1 MTAIEQIRAAASNG
15 LTAAEIEAGI
25 IRRSMTDAERTAYHA
40 ARGHWKLKEAQRKA
54 QKKAAG
60 AMSIAE
66 NSRRWTEKQYNLEPK
81 IKEAVAAQTTAQ
93 LRRRRRA
100 LSSLYDFICTYGVG
114 SICDYAPPKE
124 MRPTL
129 DTMESV
135 ATEAGKYQIMMSRG
149 FGKTTFVTAL
159 AVYMAV
165 NGVYSFVEIIG
176 ATDDKAKDI
185 FKTMMCIFEGEA
197 FREDFPALAIPFKEA
212 DGNSIRMARLTYGGE
227 KVKME
232 QTANH
237 CILPTIP
244 GEVWSGAKFVIRGIT
259 ARNLRGL
266 NIKGDRPDFI
276 ILDDVQTDAM
286 AKNPQ
291 QIRDTL
297 KTINQTIRGQFAH
310 HKSGTMIMTATPI
323 LTGDLTEQIKD
334 DPAWITKVYPM
345 MRSMPTNR
353 EAWDEYAKVLRAE
366 TAALAIGEKPKQ
378 TANAYYKKHRKTLD
392 DGGEPFSPHTFN
404 RANELSAIQHAMN
417 IIFGSNDGEE
427 VFAAEYQMNPRRTAT
442 VYEISYKNV
451 LQNANNVPMLTVPR
465 GLTRI
470 VASVDVM
477 NTAGLR
483 WEIMAIGANRTCAVI
498 GYGRWPANNEP
509 IYNPTDAKAIRDT
522 KIVNAIE
529 ELTDELSGRF
539 FVGQDGQRYSI
550 GAIGIDSGWLT
561 RPIYAFCT
569 AHPKCIAMKGV
580 PWQSFRPRNLRGEIL
595 PGIIEA
601 TDWCYERDV
610 GYGRFLAFHSDFW
623 RETAQRSWFKAPLQR
638 ESLSVNGD
646 AVDHLQFAQ
655 ENVADMLVEK
665 DKTRAGVE
673 TWKWSCNSANHLGDC
688 TTMCLAL
695 AHWKRAYSVGGD
707 SDARSVDAPSAPIQE
722 GKLPTFAQLR
732 AARMTQCI

>member
-1 MTAIEQIRAAASNG
+1 MANYRHIDS
-15 LTAAEIEAGI
+15 
-25 IRRSMTDAERTAYHA
+25 RSDAER
-40 ARGHWKLKEAQRKA
+40 Q
-54 QKKAAG
+54 
-60 AMSIAE
+60 AE
-66 NSRRWTEKQYNLEPK
+66 YRERRYELAPK
-81 IKEAVAAQTTAQ
+81 IKEGLPKVNAKR
-93 LRRRRRA
+93 LKRG
-100 LSSLYDFICTYGVG
+100 LSSLYEFICTYCVG
-114 SICDYAPPKE
+114 SICDFAPPKE
-124 MRPTL
+124 MKPL
-129 DTMESV
+129 IDTMESV
-135 ATEAGKYQIMMSRG
+135 ATSAGKYQIMMSRG
-149 FGKTTFVTAL
+149 FGKTTYVTAL

-165 NGVYSFVEIIG
+165 KGVYSFVEIIG
-176 ATDDKAKDI
+176 STDDKAKDI
-185 FKTMMCIFEGEA
+185 FKTMMCVFDGEA

-227 KVKME
+227 KVRME
-232 QTANH
+232 QTADH

-334 DPAWITKVYPM
+334 DPAWVTKVYPM
-345 MRSMPTNR
+345 MTAMPTNQA
-353 EAWDEYAKVLRAE
+353 AWDEYAKVKRAE
-366 TAALAIGEKPKQ
+366 TAALALGQKPEQ
-378 TANAYYKKHRKTLD
+378 TANAYYKKHRKELD
-392 DGGEPFSPHTFN
+392 EGAVPFSPHIYN
-404 RANELSAIQHAMN
+404 HAQEISAVQHAMN
-417 IIFGSNDGEE
+417 IIYGSNDGED
-427 VFAAEYQMNPRRTAT
+427 VFAAEYQMQPRRTAS

-451 LQNANNVPMLTVPR
+451 LQNANNVPILVVPR
-465 GLTRI
+465 GLTRL
-470 VASVDVM
+470 VAAVDVM

-483 WEIMAIGANRTCAVI
+483 WTIMAVGPSRTCAVI
-498 GYGRWPANNEP
+498 SYGRWPANNSP
-509 IYNPTDAKAIRDT
+509 IYNKTDSKAVRDT
-522 KIVNAIE
+522 KIVNAID
-529 ELTDELSGRF
+529 ELTDELLGRYY
-539 FVGQDGQRYSI
+539 VGQDGLRYAI

-561 RPIYAFCT
+561 RPIYAFC
-569 AHPKCIAMKGV
+569 ANHPKCISMKGV
-580 PWQSFRPRNLRGEIL
+580 SWDKFRPRNLRGEIL

-623 RETAQRSWFKAPLQR
+623 RETAQRSWFNAPLQA

-655 ENVADMLVEK
+655 ECVADMLIEK

-673 TWKWSCNSANHLGDC
+673 TWKWACNSANHLGDC
-688 TTMCLAL
+688 VTMCLAL

-707 SDARSVDAPSAPIQE
+707 SDARAIDVAAIPTPKKD
-722 GKLPTFAQLR
+722 LPTLAQIH
-732 AARMTQCI
+732 ARRITQCL